1 MYWLKAAY
9 NDGYSFM
16 FSICS
21 GVRQGTVLSP
31 LLFALFIHDISQ
43 LCDPRNPC
51 CVVIMIYSGVQV
63 MSSPARRSVL
73 MWMISSVSAV
83 STRHHLHSAGQG
95 DHIRFRPTSSRQ
107 WSWSVHSTLSATCW
121 WICITY
127 YSISTPTIDYQIA
140 CITQHGSF
148 PSFTSAWTLSSMPL
162 SLIQSGASWWIWFPA
177 WRLQCNLL
185 KLSRWLHYAR
195 QPTRF
200 KSRKWPV
207 QHGMD
212 TTNIFAWHVHKA
224 SDCCKLW
231 LI

>member
-127 YSISTPTIDYQIA
+127 YSISTPTSDYQIA
-140 CITQHGSF
+140 WFISF
-148 PSFTSAWTLSSMPL
+148 FYICMNPFIYATKFDPVRRVLVN
-162 SLIQSGASWWIWFPA
+162 LIP
-177 WRLQCNLL
+177 CM
-185 KLSRWLHYAR
+185 KTPV
-195 QPTRF
+195 QPTETVEVAASSKTTRPTQ
-200 KSRKWPV
+200 SRKWPV